1 MNSNEKTTQTN
12 LPSRRKFV
20 WGVGILSAFAA
31 VGAATGLPFFGKKN
45 AISLKA
51 EGKNSTVK
59 MLTEDGRLVE
69 IDEVLIT
76 SGKKKISNTEL
87 QQWVKK

>member
-1 MNSNEKTTQTN
+1 MDNNKKIVQTG

-31 VGAATGLPFFGKKN
+31 IGAATGLPFFGKKN
-45 AISLKA
+45 TGPVKA
-51 EGKNSTVK
+51 EGKNKTVK

-69 IDEVLIT
+69 IDEALI
-76 SGKKKISNTEL
+76 SSAKKKISNTEL

>member
-1 MNSNEKTTQTN
+1 MNSNEKTPQTN

-20 WGVGILSAFAA
+20 WGVGILSTFAA
-31 VGAATGLPFFGKKN
+31 IAAATGLPFFGKRN
-45 AISLKA
+45 TVPLKA
-51 EGKNSTVK
+51 EGKNRTVK

-69 IDEVLIT
+69 IDEALIT
-76 SGKKKISNTEL
+76 LGKKKISNTEL